1 MKPTWTITRTTET
14 TFAATSD
21 IPMSDGT
28 FRRDAELALDGNV
41 LRSVER
47 RGYYRVGGLLR
58 LTLGGASLAAITGL
72 AVGQSIILR

>member
-21 IPMSDGT
+21 IALSDGS
-28 FRRDAELALDGNV
+28 FRGDTELALVDNV

-58 LTLGGASLAAITGL
+58 LTLGERSLGLIQALAIGESVTF
-72 AVGQSIILR
+72 